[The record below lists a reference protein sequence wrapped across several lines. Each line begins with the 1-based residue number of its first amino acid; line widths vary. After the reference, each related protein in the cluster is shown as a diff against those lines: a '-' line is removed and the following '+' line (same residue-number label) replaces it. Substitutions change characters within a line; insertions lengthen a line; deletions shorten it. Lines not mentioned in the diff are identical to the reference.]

1 MSIRNLITE
10 NLKNDQNL
18 KVNSIEA
25 DTFIVDNLTVD
36 TLNSTTI
43 NTETLNSDNIN
54 NTNIIVTD
62 NIQSTTGNF
71 SSTIDSNICTCDNL
85 VVNSGATFGST
96 IYSDLSLNVYTFY
109 QSNQEFS
116 LYGINSPAFN
126 NNFTLIKM
134 GRIVVV
140 HMVPFSITGASVGT
154 GEFFLEPVQPSVIPA
169 SLRPYNSEQ
178 QYGGGVMTENGSIIV
193 VNVRYIGTGD
203 FNFKIEKQN
212 QTAFANGVL
221 NLILEKGINFS
232 YIALT

>member
-1 MSIRNLITE
+1 MSIRNLITD

-18 KVNSIEA
+18 QVNSIEA
-25 DTFIVDNLTVD
+25 NTFVVDNLTVD
-36 TLNSTTI
+36 TLNS
-43 NTETLNSDNIN
+43 NDIN
-54 NTNIIVTD
+54 NANIIVTD

-96 IYSDLSLNVYTFY
+96 VYTDLSLNVYTFY
-109 QSNQEFS
+109 QANQEFS
-116 LYGINSPAFN
+116 LYGINSPAFA
-126 NNFTLIKM
+126 NNFTLVKM
-134 GRIVVV
+134 GRVVVV
-140 HMVPFSITGASVGT
+140 HMVPFSITGASVGS
-154 GEFFLEPVQPSVIPA
+154 GEVFLEPVQPSVIP
-169 SLRPYNSEQ
+169 SELRPYNSEQ
-178 QYGGGVMTENGSIIV
+178 QYPAGVMLENGSIIV

-232 YIALT
+232 YIALN